1 VRRAPVLWLVLFAA
15 YAAGAGL
22 PAAPGT
28 DLAAPEAHALL
39 VAESIVSDGD
49 LDLRDEYG
57 ARAWRDFHPRDLV
70 PRGGPTSA
78 GLLDPVGIL
87 FPLLI
92 APAHA
97 AGGPIAV
104 QLVLAAVAAI
114 GFVLAAALAR
124 RLVPEPWATAAALVT
139 GLSPP
144 AVVAAT
150 TVAPDALAGTA
161 LAGASLLALRLRE
174 RPLLRWA
181 LPCSLLLAVLP
192 WLGAKFLAPT
202 AVVAAAAARWL
213 LRRRRGLAGLLA
225 IEVVVFSAVLYVTVN
240 QRLYGGPIPEW
251 VRAGPGPTGADSLS
265 EHLARAPRLLGLWV
279 DRDVG
284 LVRWAPFV
292 LLVFAAL
299 WLLARSRR
307 ERLAVALSDQV
318 DVEVTAGFLA
328 AVAGA
333 TVLVATFLAP
343 TIAGP
348 WFAGHELV
356 CVLFAGAALAGWA
369 LRRFASAGR
378 ALATVTLLAS
388 VWLLVVARLDGD
400 AALAPPRG
408 PLPWLGAEDVLPRAG
423 VLEAPATGQAQTV
436 RSRRSRARRSSSSCS
451 RSVSGSVPST
461 SGGS

>member
-1 VRRAPVLWLVLFAA
+1 MRRAAALWLVLFAA

-22 PAAPGT
+22 PATPGT
-28 DLAAPEAHALL
+28 DLAATEAHALL
-39 VAESIVSDGD
+39 VAESIGSDGD
-49 LDLRDEYG
+49 LDLRDEYD
-57 ARAWRDFHPRDLV
+57 ARAWRDFHEGDLV

-78 GLLDPVGIL
+78 GLLDPVGIV

-92 APAHA
+92 TPAHA
-97 AGGPIAV
+97 VGGPIAV
-104 QLVLAAVAAI
+104 QLMLGALAAIA
-114 GFVLAAALAR
+114 FVLAAALAR
-124 RLVPEPWATAAALVT
+124 RLVPEPWATGAALVT

-144 AVVAAT
+144 AIVAAT
-150 TVAPDALAGTA
+150 TIAPDALAGAA

-181 LPCSLLLAVLP
+181 LPCALLLAVLP

-213 LRRRRGLAGLLA
+213 LRRRRGLAGLVA

-240 QRLYGGPIPEW
+240 DRLYGGPIPEW
-251 VRAGPGPTGADSLS
+251 VRAGPGPTGADTLA
-265 EHLARAPRLLGLWV
+265 EHLARAPRLLGLWI

-292 LLVFAAL
+292 LLAFAAL

-328 AVAGA
+328 AVCAA
-333 TVLVATFLAP
+333 TVLVAAFLAP

-348 WFAGHELV
+348 WFAGHELA
-356 CVLFAGAALAGWA
+356 CVLFAAAALAGWA
-369 LRRFASAGR
+369 LRRFPRTGR
-378 ALATVTLLAS
+378 ALAAVTLLAS
-388 VWLLVVARLDGD
+388 VWLLVVARIDGD

-408 PLPWLGAEDVLPRAG
+408 PLPWLGAEDVLPR
-423 VLEAPATGQAQTV
+423 L
-436 RSRRSRARRSSSSCS
+436 R
-451 RSVSGSVPST
+451 
-461 SGGS
+461 